1 MTAETATAEVTAEET
16 AEEGTGTEEATATV
30 AKMTT
35 AVTAVVTALGIVLL
49 LIGPNP
55 NPRMRLSKGTV
66 LLVAVQVVFDCA
78 FYVLFLFRILTVFVQ
93 KKYKIIRS

>member
-1 MTAETATAEVTAEET
+1 MTVETATAEVTAEET
-16 AEEGTGTEEATATV
+16 AEEEMGTEEVTATV

-35 AVTAVVTALGIVLL
+35 AVTAVVTTLGIVLL

-78 FYVLFLFRILTVFVQ
+78 FYVLFVLRILTFFFVQ
-93 KKYKIIRS
+93 KKYHKQ